1 MSSSARLLGLDTLWV
16 ARRLVV
22 FGGIGS
28 GALWCGKGLKRRLS
42 STWQTEG
49 DKELEVECDCAPLWQ
64 CMTEPQPGQDCA
76 KLESELRACMARAT
90 ASRAS

>member
-1 MSSSARLLGLDTLWV
+1 MGGEKVGGVWWNWKRG
-16 ARRLVV
+16 VV
-22 FGGIGS
+22 VWERPEKK
-28 GALWCGKGLKRRLS
+28 AELNLAE
-42 STWQTEG
+42 EG